1 MTSMTSSRP
10 TMTGRMPRTRTG
22 RRRAGGGR
30 RDGGGRRRAKDPHE
44 ASLETEDEGTYVII
58 AAIETAKKRV
68 ESSNEAAH
76 VAASS
81 SGERAVV
88 VAAQDGGVDEPHVK
102 SLRDDGWPLARQF
115 RRPGLEVPRG
125 KHYRF
130 AGRELRE
137 QGRALVLLGR
147 VQRVGNSLKQY

>member
-1 MTSMTSSRP
+1 M
-10 TMTGRMPRTRTG
+10 
-22 RRRAGGGR
+22 
-30 RDGGGRRRAKDPHE
+30 
-44 ASLETEDEGTYVII
+44 
-58 AAIETAKKRV
+58 

-81 SGERAVV
+81 SGERTVV
-88 VAAQDGGVDEPHVK
+88 AAAQDGGVDEPPHVR